1 MRKSGLLSAVLIL
14 TALLAACEKPGAW
27 GDVNGIIVVSN
38 PEAWL
43 DLEDTVE
50 TALTPRVRAVR
61 DERTFRVT
69 HVDPTGTDWGNL
81 QRFVQMVAIG
91 SVEDPWIQ
99 EALLE
104 RRDEGGTDAPQ
115 LIVAYDVWARGQQ
128 VNILLTEPG
137 QPQQAAD
144 LLGELQ
150 EMLDEQ
156 FRSWV
161 QNRMFISGV
170 DTTLQ
175 RLLPEEHGFSLTL
188 PAVYDWESR
197 DSVFKFRNDNPD
209 PSELIREVVVSWR
222 SPIPDV
228 EVNGEY
234 ILEWRAE
241 RVEGYYAFPQ
251 VVVTDQALVTPGTMG
266 GKEAFQVQAVWENPP
281 EEFPAA
287 GPFILR
293 AVKCPE
299 QDRLYLLDAWLYAPG
314 KEKYQFMLQLETILN
329 SFKCDMPA

>member
-1 MRKSGLLSAVLIL
+1 MRKSGLLSFILVLAAF
-14 TALLAACEKPGAW
+14 TSACEKPGAW

-38 PEAWL
+38 PEAWMS
-43 DLEDTVE
+43 LEDTVE

-69 HVDPTGTDWGNL
+69 HVDPNGTDWGNL

-91 SVEDPWIQ
+91 SEEDFWVA
-99 EALLE
+99 EALLR
-104 RRDEGGTDAPQ
+104 RRDEGEVNPPQ

-137 QPQQAAD
+137 QPEQAQE
-144 LLGELQ
+144 LLPELQ

-175 RLLPEEHGFSLTL
+175 RLLPEEYGYSLTL
-188 PAVYDWESR
+188 PAVYDWEER
-197 DSVFKFRNDNPD
+197 EGVFKFRNDNPD
-209 PSELIREVVVSWR
+209 PSELIREVVVSWQ
-222 SPIPDV
+222 SPIP
-228 EVNGEY
+228 EEEINGEF
-234 ILEWRAE
+234 ILNWRAE
-241 RVEGYYAFPQ
+241 RVEAYYSFPQ
-251 VVVTDQALVTPGTMG
+251 VVVTDQALVTPGTVG
-266 GKEAFQVQAVWENPP
+266 GKDAFQVQAVGENPP
-281 EEFPAA
+281 GEFPAA

-329 SFKCDMPA
+329 SFKC